1 MNINDM
7 KSNLKMSNLYF
18 SKCLVEHGSS
28 ISSGEYSA
36 DLQKSITKKAE
47 HTYEVELK
55 LSLEKEDLKLLV
67 VANACFIYEAETYER
82 EEVVVNTNTI
92 AIMFPFI
99 RSQVSLLTTQP
110 GMTPIVLPPINTSK
124 FK

>member
-18 SKCLVEHGSS
+18 SKCLVEHSSS
-28 ISSGEYSA
+28 ISNGEYSA

-47 HTYEVELK
+47 HTYDVELK
-55 LSLEKEDLKLLV
+55 LSIEKEDLKLLV
-67 VANACFIYEAETYER
+67 VANAGFVYEAETYER
-82 EEVVVNTNTI
+82 EEAVVNTNTI

-124 FK
+124 FR